1 MLRVDD
7 WKWVVVFALKMTRCS
22 LVGTPSVSSV
32 TKKVQTHSCSMM
44 VAFNFISWMKTCDTF
59 NAIRIG
65 TPVNSAKSKVRYRF
79 SSSVVIGLASRA
91 VGFNAHTL
99 VLLHSV
105 TIKELYLHN
114 CKKIRFELERVYPRV
129 AILHRNVQL
138 SEHSPGMIDFLF
150 RR

>member
-7 WKWVVVFALKMTRCS
+7 WKRVMVFALEMTRCN
-22 LVGTPSVSSV
+22 LIGTPSVSSM

-44 VAFNFISWMKTCDTF
+44 VEIHCVSWMRACDTF

-65 TPVNSAKSKVRYRF
+65 TPVNSAKSKVGHGF
-79 SSSVVIGLASRA
+79 SCSVVVGLASCA
-91 VGFNAHTL
+91 VGFDAHTL
-99 VLLHSV
+99 VLLHS
-105 TIKELYLHN
+105 IELYLHN

-129 AILHRNVQL
+129 AVLHRNVQL
-138 SEHSPGMIDFLF
+138 GEHSPGMINFLF